1 MEKRMK
7 RLVTPKH
14 LGDEG
19 ALFWREMAAEHDVS
33 TTARLALLTRAAEC
47 LDRLTEARERIA
59 KDGLIV
65 TTAAGPRSNPA
76 TRIERE
82 ARDGFLRA
90 MHALRIG
97 ADERG
102 SAQRGPGRPG
112 LPIGWAGPEYDRYGN
127 PTS

>member
-1 MEKRMK
+1 MKRM
-7 RLVTPKH
+7 VTPKH
-14 LGDEG
+14 LGNEG
-19 ALFWREMAAEHDVS
+19 ALFWREMASEHDIT
-33 TTARLALLTRAAEC
+33 TTARVAVLTRAAEC
-47 LDRLTEARERIA
+47 VDRLAEARADIE
-59 KDGLIV
+59 KNGLTV
-65 TTAAGPRSNPA
+65 VTAAGPRANPA
-76 TRIERE
+76 TKLERE

-112 LPIGWAGPEYDRYGN
+112 VNVHWDGYGN